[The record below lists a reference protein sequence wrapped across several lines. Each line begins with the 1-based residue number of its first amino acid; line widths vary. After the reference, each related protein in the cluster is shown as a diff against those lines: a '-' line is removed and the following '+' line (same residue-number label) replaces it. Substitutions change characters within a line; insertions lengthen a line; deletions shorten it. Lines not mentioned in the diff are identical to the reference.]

1 MSFSLEDSEI
11 SEINSKG
18 DKLEITTE
26 LETRTFDLSSIKDLE
41 ISELDQEDSTGIFTT
56 IGTIAGFAAGDFTGA
71 IGGGF
76 SGWVASKIFSKEKS
90 IEISFYPTRVLMQD
104 FTGVPALAD
113 LAAMREAVKKKI
125 LIQM

>member
-18 DKLEITTE
+18 DKLEIITE
-26 LETRTFDLSSIKDLE
+26 SETRTFDLSSIKDLE

-76 SGWVASKIFSKEKS
+76 SGWVASKLFSKDKPS
-90 IEISFYPTRVLMQD
+90 LSSGPND
-104 FTGVPALAD
+104 FIYFPSEV
-113 LAAMREAVKKKI
+113 
-125 LIQM
+125 